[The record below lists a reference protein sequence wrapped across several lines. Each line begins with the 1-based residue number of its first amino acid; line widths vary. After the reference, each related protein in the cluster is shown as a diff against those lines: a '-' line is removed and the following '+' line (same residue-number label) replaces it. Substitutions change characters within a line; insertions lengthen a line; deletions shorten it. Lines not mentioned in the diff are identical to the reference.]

1 MRQQI
6 FDAFM
11 TLDANYSSVPPAR
24 CIRIRSFA
32 PFNMFGLTTDP
43 ASFFN
48 NSPNE
53 TALWSKYA
61 SLLDYGDGL
70 EGVRAMAEFYFK
82 DALISEWDSIW
93 NSQAAPIIY
102 RKMMKAISLDSA
114 SLDTT
119 DLTKYNGG
127 ERTVKVALSGTYPSA
142 RKDITNLTVSVVGD
156 KVKAL
161 INTAVVFILR
171 QLRISYSTQHYNG
184 LLFNGAVNNDL
195 LDGATIPAPENA
207 GEKRNP
213 RTDDKL
219 LAKKLLT
226 HLNTNLEYY
235 NRVLLYSM
243 DEQRRFMLLD
253 GFTIQVRLSLHSVPL
268 IRKSVPET
276 SD

>member
-1 MRQQI
+1 
-6 FDAFM
+6 M

-24 CIRIRSFA
+24 CIRIRSFV
-32 PFNMFGLTTDP
+32 PFSMFGLNTDP

-53 TALWSKYA
+53 YALWQKYA
-61 SLLDYGDGL
+61 SLLGYGVGL

-102 RKMMKAISLDSA
+102 RIMKEAIVLDSA
-114 SLDTT
+114 SLDKT

-127 ERTVKVALSGTYPSA
+127 ERTVKVALSGTFPSA
-142 RKDITNLTVSVVGD
+142 RKDIKEIKVSVFGE
-156 KVKAL
+156 KVTKL
-161 INTAVVFILR
+161 INTAVVFTLR
-171 QLRISYSTQHYNG
+171 QLSISYSTQHYNG
-184 LLFNGAVNNDL
+184 VLCNGAINNDL
-195 LDGATIPAPENA
+195 LDGATVPTPENA
-207 GEKRNP
+207 SEKRSP
-213 RTDDKL
+213 RTDDRL
-219 LAKKLLT
+219 LTKKLLT

-253 GFTIQVRLSLHSVPL
+253 GFTIQVRFTLHSVL
-268 IRKSVPET
+268 VDST
-276 SD
+276 FL